1 MRFVYAALFLVAASL
16 TTYADGLIKIESH
29 HGVKETV
36 DRLVAAIEKRGIK
49 IAARIDHAAAAK
61 AAGLELAPTELLIFG
76 NPTLGTPLM
85 HESRTMGID
94 LPMKI
99 LTWQDASGKVWMAFS
114 DPEDF
119 KSRHGVRTHDEIFA
133 KMRNALEGLAQAAG
147 SK

>member
-1 MRFVYAALFLVAASL
+1 MRFVYVALFLLVASL
-16 TTYADGLIKIESH
+16 SAHAEGLIRVESQ

-36 DRLVAAIEKRGIK
+36 DRLAATIEKRGIK
-49 IAARIDHAAAAK
+49 IAARIDHSAAAR

-76 NPTLGTPLM
+76 NPKLGTPLM
-85 HESRTMGID
+85 QENQTMGID

-114 DPEDF
+114 DPDDL
-119 KSRHGVRTHDEIFA
+119 KSRHGVKTHDEIFV
-133 KMRNALEGLAQAAG
+133 KMRKALEGLAQAAG